1 MEVHAIWKYMLRE
14 CYTFIVAISMV
25 MFQCQ
30 GICIV
35 VPVSDD
41 FERKE
46 GDCFL
51 SLAKISEYVSVNQ
64 TIVRVQT

>member
-1 MEVHAIWKYMLRE
+1 MLKE
-14 CYTFIVAISMV
+14 CYTFIVAICMV

-46 GDCFL
+46 CDCFFFFIFGQD
-51 SLAKISEYVSVNQ
+51 KISEYVSVNQ
-64 TIVRVQT
+64 TIVRVRT